1 MEYPRLL
8 SCLDADFTRLR
19 QVATRDLAA
28 PVPSCP
34 EWTVSDLVE
43 HVGMVYL
50 HKTESMRHQERIT
63 WPPPT
68 RGEAPLDLLDRAYAE
83 LTAEFAARK
92 PDEPTPT
99 WYRPEQTVGF
109 WIRRMA
115 QETVIHRVDAE
126 LALGEPLA
134 EIPEDLALDGVDE
147 ILERFLAYGSWNW
160 QEYFSPV
167 LPPTFAE
174 PVLVQA
180 GPRRWLIRPTPDDV
194 EVEDAETDQPVV
206 ASVRGAPV
214 PVLLWLWRRADGGV
228 TRAGDEAQ
236 IDLLRRLLE
245 AATQ

>member
-1 MEYPRLL
+1 M
-8 SCLDADFTRLR
+8 
-19 QVATRDLAA
+19 VARDLTA

-34 EWTVSDLVE
+34 GWTVDDLAY
-43 HVGMVYL
+43 HVACVYL
-50 HKTESMRHQERIT
+50 HKVESMRQGQRRPAVPDEYDE
-63 WPPPT
+63 PT
-68 RGEAPLDLLDRAYAE
+68 LPLLDRAYAE

-92 PDEPTPT
+92 PDEPVVT
-99 WYRPEQTVGF
+99 WYKPEETVGF

-160 QEYFSPV
+160 REQFAAV
-167 LPPTFAE
+167 LPAYASE
-174 PVLVQA
+174 QVLVGA
-180 GPRRWLIRPTPDDV
+180 GERGWLVRPTPDQV
-194 EVEDAETDQPVV
+194 EVAEPAADQPVA
-206 ASVRGAPV
+206 ASVRGQPV